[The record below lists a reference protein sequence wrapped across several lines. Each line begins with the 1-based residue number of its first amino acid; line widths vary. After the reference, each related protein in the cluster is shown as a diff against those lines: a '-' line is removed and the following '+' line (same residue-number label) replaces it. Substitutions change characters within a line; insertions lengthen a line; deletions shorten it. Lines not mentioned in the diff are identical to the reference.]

1 MATCKDCLHYEVC
14 DKHCE
19 LQHQEGCSTCM
30 FHACEPC
37 DCFKDRTKWA
47 EQKLGLWV
55 ERRHEGMGGGWY
67 TLFHCPE
74 CDTPSAKP
82 RNFCS
87 FCGLKMTEGSEG
99 NA

>member
-1 MATCKDCLHYEVC
+1 MTCKDCLHYEVC
-14 DKHCE
+14 AKNPTLTEFSGENEAYCE
-19 LQHQEGCSTCM
+19 
-30 FHACEPC
+30 A
-37 DCFKDRTKWA
+37 FKDRTKWV
-47 EQKLGLWV
+47 EQKHGRWV
-55 ERRHEGMGGGWY
+55 ERRHDGIGGGWY

-99 NA
+99 DA